1 MIHPSGVFA
10 YEAEF
15 TADGFSESDV
25 VLHGHEYKNTDIDRL
40 VGHNPTIRFWRDRL
54 VLVAGEQLHSG
65 LRNFSFGIGDAVPLS
80 ARPGD
85 QLYVLRTGSGG
96 IGLSLL
102 RENRLVLAIGAVTA
116 VPLGMNVAVTMGPR
130 GGKLINNPPTD
141 PRLDFSVD
149 GETLLLR
156 ERGLTRIGD
165 YQVYIER
172 SWEDGI
178 PGTDE
183 CVSIAR
189 VDSQE
194 INIASVR
201 SAVILGQSEM
211 KMTSWDGSESS
222 LRNS

>member
-1 MIHPSGVFA
+1 MIHPSGLFA

-15 TADGFSESDV
+15 TADGFRESDV
-25 VLHGHEYKNTDIDRL
+25 VLHGHEYQNTNIDRF

-54 VLVAGEQLHSG
+54 VLVAGEQLHSR
-65 LRNFSFGIGDAVPLS
+65 LRNFSFAIGDAVPLS

-85 QLYVLRTGSGG
+85 QLYVVRTGSGG

-116 VPLGMNVAVTMGPR
+116 VPLGVNIEVSIGPR
-130 GGKLINNPPTD
+130 SGKILPNPATD
-141 PRLDFSVD
+141 PRLDFSID
-149 GETLLLR
+149 GETMVLR

-165 YQVYIER
+165 YQVYIEH

-183 CVSIAR
+183 CVSISR
-189 VDSQE
+189 GGDQRIDV
-194 INIASVR
+194 ASMR
-201 SAVILGQSEM
+201 SAILLARGEM
-211 KMTSWDGSESS
+211 KMTDWDGSERW
-222 LRNS
+222 LRNP